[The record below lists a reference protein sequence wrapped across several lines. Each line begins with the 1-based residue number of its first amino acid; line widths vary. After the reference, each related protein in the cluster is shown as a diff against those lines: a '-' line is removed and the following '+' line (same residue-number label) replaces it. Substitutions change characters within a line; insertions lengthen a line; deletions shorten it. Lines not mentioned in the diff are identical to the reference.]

1 MSCYMASLSCESSSV
16 SSIYHYPWMPCHIWR
31 WQMASPLLQQVN
43 VFSLVPVLSCIFKL
57 LLSVNVLLH
66 GFSLLWILLC
76 IFNSP
81 LSLNALSH
89 LEQANGFSAVRI
101 LSWFFKSL
109 PVLNGLSQ
117 LEQANGFSPVCH
129 LCIFKLLL
137 SVKNYENVT
146 MRGTPI
152 QYLIPKAWI
161 VTLLCSLAFCHS
173 GGAPEANRWQH
184 CLST

>member
-16 SSIYHYPWMPCHIWR
+16 WSIYHYSWMPRHIWSK
-31 WQMASPLLQQVN
+31 QMASLLYVSFHVSSN
-43 VFSLVPVLSCIFKL
+43 CS
-57 LLSVNVLLH
+57 
-66 GFSLLWILLC
+66 LLC

-89 LEQANGFSAVRI
+89 LEQANGFSTVRI